1 MISLTDVIA
10 PAPGV
15 VSRLIEGEA
24 VIVLPE
30 QGRTKVLN
38 EVGSRIW
45 ALADGTRTL
54 GSIVEIICQEYEV
67 TPAQAQA
74 DVLAFAERLARDGVF
89 VLVSPP
95 LATERA

>member
-1 MISLTDVIA
+1 MIASLSDVIA

-15 VSRLIEGEA
+15 VSRIIEGEA

-30 QGRTKVLN
+30 QGRVKVLN

-45 ALADGTRTL
+45 TLADGHRTL
-54 GSIVEIICQEYEV
+54 ESIVETICQEYAV

-74 DVLAFAERLARDGVF
+74 DALAFVEELVRGGALA
-89 VLVSPP
+89 VSS
-95 LATERA
+95 T

>member
-1 MISLTDVIA
+1 MISLSDVIA

-15 VSRLIEGEA
+15 ISRLIEGEA

-30 QGRTKVLN
+30 QGEIKVLN

-54 GSIVEIICQEYEV
+54 MNIVETICREYEV
-67 TPAQAQA
+67 TPERARA
-74 DVLAFAERLARDGVF
+74 DALAFIEKLVREGVM
-89 VLVSPP
+89 VV
-95 LATERA
+95 AGQ